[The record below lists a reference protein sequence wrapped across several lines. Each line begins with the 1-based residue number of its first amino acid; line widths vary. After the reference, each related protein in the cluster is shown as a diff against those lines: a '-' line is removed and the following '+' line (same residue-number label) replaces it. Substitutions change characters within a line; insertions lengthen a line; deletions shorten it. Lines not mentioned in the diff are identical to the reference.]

1 MLYLNPHING
11 VKKESTF
18 RGRFFE
24 LGTILVLLILSLL
37 LNRAKSDVIMDFEWR
52 LRGLVASNNLHCN
65 LVPRDSVL
73 SVP

>member
-24 LGTILVLLILSLL
+24 LGTILVLLISSPL
-37 LNRAKSDVIMDFEWR
+37 LNRAKTDVIMDFEWR
-52 LRGLVASNNLHCN
+52 KRGLVASNSLHCN
-65 LVPRDSVL
+65 LVSRDSVL